1 MATKSIALTYCIDN
15 LHTAE
20 AIESALEQTDYAFE
34 HFYCKKNSTQQPLSA
49 QLQDYTGPILLLVSD
64 NFLRSISC
72 MQRALQLIQQK
83 HDQLLPVVVD
93 GFRHD
98 DAGDIQIVSTRFE
111 KIGDII
117 PYINYWQNQ
126 YLDLRG
132 QRKHI
137 EDDTDYDKNAFA
149 EHLRVLRQVSSEAS
163 EFLRVMRNMHYLH
176 FDEFTNNHFA
186 AFFEWLQ
193 DEEEWEAFQAKVPTV
208 KLPPITP
215 LTEKEQEEAEESPLP
230 EEEIP
235 DEDTVTDAPDDS
247 LSIEQIPGLELLEE
261 SENIARI
268 ITQKLETIPTEPD
281 LEKEETG
288 TEDEP
293 ESTTQE
299 PEPDE
304 EIPTP
309 EFETESPGE
318 QPVEDDMPFGEEP
331 PQQDPEPPVETD
343 RPEDEFTEDSDLP
356 STPDAQPQP
365 EEITDGQD
373 ADDSGTEQVSEK
385 ELIQEG
391 MQLIENGDIE
401 RGLAFMNQSL
411 QEYPN
416 MNDLR
421 YYYSLM
427 LAQNTSDFTGAINQ
441 LHTLLEMDSNH
452 VDGNFLMG
460 ELAELEDHYERA
472 RHYYKRVADLDSHYP
487 DIYYRLGV
495 VTLNNFPEEKKK
507 AAKYFKKAAK
517 RNKEHVDAHY
527 QYALLMNES
536 LGKPHKALK
545 YFLKV
550 SELEDDHPFVHYDLA
565 LLYYK
570 NGDQEKARAYY
581 EKAVRLNPELKTEE
595 NDRAFLGTADEE
607 VQQAS
612 LHQRPFAS
620 TGPVSE
626 QETINALKENIRQLE
641 ALIQEKGDRL
651 LIPHPQ
657 QKTVLITGATSGIG
671 KATAHVFAREGYRLI
686 INGRRAERLSVL
698 KDELEQRYGSAI
710 LALPFDVSD
719 HHAVKTAIARLEDD
733 WRSIDILINNAG
745 KAKGLAPVHEA
756 QMEHW
761 EEMIDVNLKGL
772 LYLTREITPI
782 MVERGEGH
790 VINLCSTAGKE
801 VYPNGNVYC
810 ATKHAVDAL
819 TKAMRID
826 LYQHNIRVSQ
836 VSPAHVEE
844 TEFAEVRFDGDKE
857 RAKIYE
863 DFNPLTS
870 HDVAEAIFFIASR
883 PPHVNVQDVLMMG
896 TQQANSLFIDRSGRH
911 FDEEE

>member
-1 MATKSIALTYCIDN
+1 MATKSIALAYCIDN

-20 AIESALEQTDYAFE
+20 AIESALQQTDYTFD
-34 HFYCKKNSTQQPLSA
+34 HFYCKKDSSNQPLSL
-49 QLQDYTGPILLLVSD
+49 QLQDYSGPVLLLMSD

-83 HDQLLPVVVD
+83 HDQILPVVVD

-98 DAGDIQIVSTRFE
+98 DNGDVQVVHTRFE

-137 EDDTDYDKNAFA
+137 EEDTDYDRDAFA
-149 EHLRVLRQVSSEAS
+149 DHLRVLRQVSSEAS
-163 EFLRVMRNMHYLH
+163 EFLRVMRNMDYLT
-176 FDEFTNNHFA
+176 FEEFTDNHFA
-186 AFFEWLQ
+186 AFFEWVQ

-208 KLPPITP
+208 HIPPITQP
-215 LTEKEQEEAEESPLP
+215 ADPEQYEREESALP
-230 EEEIP
+230 EDEQTTEESSSQTEEEP
-235 DEDTVTDAPDDS
+235 QF
-247 LSIEQIPGLELLEE
+247 IEQIPGLELLEE

-268 ITQKLETIPTEPD
+268 ITQKIETIPPVTDQENTPEPEEGEEESN
-281 LEKEETG
+281 LEKHSAEV
-288 TEDEP
+288 TENDS
-293 ESTTQE
+293 ESEGEQ
-299 PEPDE
+299 PDE
-304 EIPTP
+304 ED
-309 EFETESPGE
+309 SPL
-318 QPVEDDMPFGEEP
+318 GEEP
-331 PQQDPEPPVETD
+331 PQPDPEPSLEEEQDEESMDET
-343 RPEDEFTEDSDLP
+343 EQP
-356 STPDAQPQP
+356 STPHEQPFGVNT
-365 EEITDGQD
+365 EDGQGEE
-373 ADDSGTEQVSEK
+373 DSGTEQVSEDG
-385 ELIQEG
+385 LIQKG
-391 MQLIENGDIE
+391 MQLIEQGDVE

-411 QEYPN
+411 QDYPN

-427 LAQNTSDFTGAINQ
+427 MAQNTSDFTGAVNQ
-441 LHTLLEMDSNH
+441 LSTLLDMEPDH
-452 VDGNFLMG
+452 IDGNFLMG
-460 ELAELEDHYERA
+460 ELAELEEDYA
-472 RHYYKRVADLDSHYP
+472 KALDYYKRVAELDSHYP

-495 VTLNNFPEEKKK
+495 VTLNHFPKEKKK

-517 RNKEHVDAHY
+517 RNKEHVDAPY
-527 QYALLMNES
+527 QYALLMNEA

-550 SELEDDHPFVHYDLA
+550 SELDEDHPFVYYDLA

-570 NGDQEKARAYY
+570 NGDQDKARVYY
-581 EKAVRLNPELKTEE
+581 KKAVRINPELKTEE
-595 NDRAFLGTADEE
+595 NDRAFLGTSEE
-607 VQQAS
+607 TTAVHAG
-612 LHQRPFAS
+612 RPFAS

-626 QETINALKENIRQLE
+626 QETIDALKENIRQLE
-641 ALIQEKGDRL
+641 ALIHEKDDRL
-651 LIPHPQ
+651 LVPTPE

-671 KATAHVFAREGYRLI
+671 KATAYVFAREGYRLI
-686 INGRRAERLSVL
+686 LNGRRAERLSEL
-698 KDELEQRYGSAI
+698 KDELQQRYGSTI
-710 LALPFDVSD
+710 LCLPFDVSNYES
-719 HHAVKTAIARLEDD
+719 VQSAIRRLEGD
-733 WRSIDILINNAG
+733 WRNIDILINNAG
-745 KAKGLAPVHEA
+745 KAKGLAPIQEG
-756 QMEHW
+756 ELKHW

-772 LYLTREITPI
+772 LYLTREVTPL
-782 MVERGEGH
+782 MVQRGEGH

-826 LYQHNIRVSQ
+826 LYKDNIRVSQ

-844 TEFAEVRFDGDKE
+844 TEFAQVRFDGDKE

-870 HDVAEAIFFIASR
+870 GDVAEAIYFIASQ
-883 PPHVNVQDVLMMG
+883 PPHVNVQDILMMG
-896 TQQANSLFIDRSGRH
+896 TQQANSLFIDRSGRR